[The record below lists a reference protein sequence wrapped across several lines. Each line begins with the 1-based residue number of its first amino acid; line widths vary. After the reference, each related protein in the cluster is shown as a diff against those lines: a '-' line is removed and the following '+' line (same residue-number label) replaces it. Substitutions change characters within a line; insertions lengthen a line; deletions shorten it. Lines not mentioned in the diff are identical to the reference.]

1 MSSPKNTREQR
12 REAARAQAEKLR
24 ADQAAK
30 ERRSRN
36 ILLGALGAIVV
47 LVIVAGIWIYSEAQ
61 KTAFDSTDAPVPT
74 AANETGGIVVGPEGV
89 GDTSGERTLEV
100 YLDFMCPYC
109 GQFELANTEDLTE
122 LRESGDLNVVY
133 YPVNYLDRFSNGTLF
148 STRSANAVATVAEEA
163 PDAFIPFV
171 ELLFVN
177 QPAEN
182 SDGLSDEEIAAF
194 AVEAGVP
201 QEVAD
206 SFTEGT
212 YSEYVGLVAEQA
224 NRQGISGTPT
234 VILDGTDVREIDETV
249 NYYEPGQLGAFL
261 AGE

>member
-61 KTAFDSTDAPVPT
+61 KTAFDSTDAAVPA
-74 AANETGGIVVGPEGV
+74 AANDGGGIVVGPEGV

-109 GQFELANTEDLTE
+109 GQFELANIEDLTE
-122 LRESGDLNVVY
+122 QRESGDLNVVY
-133 YPVNYLDRFSNGTLF
+133 YPVNYLDGYSLGTLY
-148 STRSANAVATVAEEA
+148 STRAANAVATVAQDA
-163 PDAFIPFV
+163 PEAFIPFV
-171 ELLFVN
+171 EALFVN

-182 SDGLSDEEIAAF
+182 TEGLSDEEIAAI

-201 QEVAD
+201 QGVAD
-206 SFTEGT
+206 SFAEGT
-212 YSEYVGLVAEQA
+212 YADYVGLVAEQA
-224 NRQGISGTPT
+224 SREGVSGTPT
-234 VILDGTDVREIDETV
+234 VILDGTNLRDEGV
-249 NYYEPGQLGAFL
+249 NYYEAGQLGAYL
-261 AGE
+261 RGE